1 MVKTGSRRTRLTH
14 VRRSTTKA
22 RVDLDA
28 GPLSDQLSHPAQ
40 SLDEHAK
47 VWHGRIGLK
56 QISSLLWSKSYQE
69 LFEVEF
75 HINQEDVIGGELLA
89 LVDPQLTLLADKKA
103 AAKWL
108 PG

>member
-14 VRRSTTKA
+14 VRRSTSKA

-40 SLDEHAK
+40 PLDERAK

-56 QISSLLWSKSYQE
+56 QISSLLW
-69 LFEVEF
+69 
-75 HINQEDVIGGELLA
+75 
-89 LVDPQLTLLADKKA
+89 
-103 AAKWL
+103 
-108 PG
+108 